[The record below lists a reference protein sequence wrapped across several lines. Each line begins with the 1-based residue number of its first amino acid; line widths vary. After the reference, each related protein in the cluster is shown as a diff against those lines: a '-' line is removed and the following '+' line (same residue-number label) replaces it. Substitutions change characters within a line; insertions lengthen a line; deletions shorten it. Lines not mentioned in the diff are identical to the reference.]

1 MASCGTAVQNALR
14 GVPGVQSAVV
24 DFPSATATVVAAED
38 VNINA
43 LAEAVEAVGFE
54 AAYKPAAG
62 NVTYELDIGGMM
74 WYESIDMC
82 TIATTCLPKPSY
94 THSFRS
100 MKNCGNAVQ
109 NVLRQV
115 DGVDSAIVD
124 FPSRLATVVVSDPSV
139 DGAQLCDAV
148 EMIGFDASL
157 KASHQAPTVP
167 STIPLR
173 IGGMSWYA
181 LRSAH
186 MASAVLCCCSR
197 CCAPA
202 PTSPLPFHTLTAATS
217 APPRSPRH

>member
-1 MASCGTAVQNALR
+1 MPC
-14 GVPGVQSAVV
+14 
-24 DFPSATATVVAAED
+24 
-38 VNINA
+38 
-43 LAEAVEAVGFE
+43 
-54 AAYKPAAG
+54 
-62 NVTYELDIGGMM
+62 
-74 WYESIDMC
+74 
-82 TIATTCLPKPSY
+82 
-94 THSFRS
+94 SFRS

-109 NVLRQV
+109 NALRQV

-173 IGGMSWYA
+173 IGGMSWYV
-181 LRSAH
+181 LRSTH

-202 PTSPLPFHTLTAATS
+202 PTPPHLPSPPLLHTHSRHKCATKVTKALEAVAGVTGVTMDFANKLAS
-217 APPRSPRH
+217 VSGTAPPASLVAAVVAAGYTATAPTTTRLTVSGMSW